1 MRRAASLRPGH
12 DRSTWRSSS
21 SGRRTH
27 RHRHAR
33 RRPNPRPNP
42 RPISRPIPRAAFPC
56 RASPSHAALTLL
68 QRVLQRCTEGAAA
81 ERVAALQRCR
91 RAPPALIAH
100 CLTLCCTMSYHPCPC
115 GAPRRSM
122 HTAKLDEHPLR
133 GRPAASADAGT
144 RVLPPTPKPAPAEPR
159 VHVARASPCAR
170 ACQRSHSSHP
180 QLVRRAS
187 VSGLAE
193 GRSRARSI
201 DVAVQLAQ
209 ARAQPPDPARP
220 ACPRAVP
227 RTIARCARPCI
238 AHVLQCCC
246 NIATRAMLLQ
256 HCNTC
261 CKAQPRRGLLRVSAS
276 AMYCPWPAFQSH
288 AAPFRSTPLTLARR
302 LSQAIRCARAAP
314 RALRLRVLPRISRRV
329 HCAVVHACAAARLR
343 RCTLAPLHDRYTCWR
358 AAPHHNRFVSR
369 EVHVASRR
377 ERAEVLSRFYH
388 SSRRDDIIWFAF
400 NALIHSIVA
409 CIQRFRYT

>member
-1 MRRAASLRPGH
+1 MSIVTGALHVAQACAQPPGTRSPPTPTPQPARLQRAHARRTLSLTVVRRAASLRPGH

-27 RHRHAR
+27 RHRQAR

-68 QRVLQRCTEGAAA
+68 QRVLQRC
-81 ERVAALQRCR
+81 
-91 RAPPALIAH
+91 
-100 CLTLCCTMSYHPCPC
+100 
-115 GAPRRSM
+115 
-122 HTAKLDEHPLR
+122 
-133 GRPAASADAGT
+133 
-144 RVLPPTPKPAPAEPR
+144 
-159 VHVARASPCAR
+159 
-170 ACQRSHSSHP
+170 
-180 QLVRRAS
+180 
-187 VSGLAE
+187 
-193 GRSRARSI
+193 
-201 DVAVQLAQ
+201 
-209 ARAQPPDPARP
+209 
-220 ACPRAVP
+220 
-227 RTIARCARPCI
+227 
-238 AHVLQCCC
+238 
-246 NIATRAMLLQ
+246 
-256 HCNTC
+256 
-261 CKAQPRRGLLRVSAS
+261 
-276 AMYCPWPAFQSH
+276 
-288 AAPFRSTPLTLARR
+288 
-302 LSQAIRCARAAP
+302 RCARAAP

-400 NALIHSIVA
+400 NALIH
-409 CIQRFRYT
+409 R